1 MAVMGIGHYP
11 AGDVRLLASRVAGDD
26 LKGWYTW
33 REPVSH
39 SSAPGFAE
47 TATWRAFTS
56 AWTLL
61 ISWPARHTFMHPC
74 AHTYPHTLLTC
85 GAILLTQP

>member
-1 MAVMGIGHYP
+1 MWLRVGIEHYP
-11 AGDVRLLASRVAGDD
+11 AGDIYLLASCLAGDD

-39 SSAPGFAE
+39 SSVPGFV
-47 TATWRAFTS
+47 TWRAFTS

-61 ISWPARHTFMHPC
+61 ISWPARHTFLHLY

-85 GAILLTQP
+85 GAILLTQH